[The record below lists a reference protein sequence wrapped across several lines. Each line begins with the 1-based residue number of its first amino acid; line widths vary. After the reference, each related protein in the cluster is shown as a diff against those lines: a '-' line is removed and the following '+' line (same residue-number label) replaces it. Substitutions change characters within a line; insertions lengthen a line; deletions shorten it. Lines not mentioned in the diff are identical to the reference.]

1 MFSWSE
7 ILLIAVVALIFIG
20 PKELPA
26 ILHKLGQMTAS
37 LRRSAEEFRR
47 HFEQSMR
54 EAGYEDLH
62 KNINDLRSLNP
73 STQLR
78 ATIDSAINQSYAPV
92 PQPAGTQPSAAPSF
106 ANGAQASVTP
116 AAEAGAAGAGA
127 SVGSSTHSDRAGEM
141 GASASKEVAA
151 VPGAQQAAVGPIKD
165 HAAPVA

>member
-26 ILHKLGQMTAS
+26 ILHKLGQMTAT

-54 EAGYEDLH
+54 EAGYEDLN

-78 ATIDSAINQSYAPV
+78 ATIDSAINQSYAPM
-92 PQPAGTQPSAAPSF
+92 PQPAGTQPSAVPSF
-106 ANGAQASVTP
+106 ANGAQAGVTP
-116 AAEAGAAGAGA
+116 AEAGAAGAAASERGTQGDKGA
-127 SVGSSTHSDRAGEM
+127 EVA
-141 GASASKEVAA
+141 ASASKEAA
-151 VPGAQQAAVGPIKD
+151 VPGAPHAVVEPTKD

>member
-47 HFEQSMR
+47 HFDQSMR
-54 EAGYEDLH
+54 AAGYEDLS

-78 ATIDSAINQSYAPV
+78 ATIDSAINQSYAPM
-92 PQPAGTQPSAAPSF
+92 PQPAGTQPSAVPSF
-106 ANGAQASVTP
+106 ANGAQAGVTP
-116 AAEAGAAGAGA
+116 AEAGAAGAAASERGSQGDKGA
-127 SVGSSTHSDRAGEM
+127 EVAV
-141 GASASKEVAA
+141 SASKEAA
-151 VPGAQQAAVGPIKD
+151 VPGALQAAAEPAKD

>member
-37 LRRSAEEFRR
+37 LRRSADEFRR

-78 ATIDSAINQSYAPV
+78 ATIDNAINQSYAPI

-106 ANGAQASVTP
+106 ANGAQAGVTP
-116 AAEAGAAGAGA
+116 AAEAGAAGGGA
-127 SVGSSTHSDRAGEM
+127 SVAPARRAIRRGEM
-141 GASASKEVAA
+141 AASASKDAA
-151 VPGAQQAAVGPIKD
+151 LCRGRSRRRLSPLID

>member
-26 ILHKLGQMTAS
+26 ILHKLGQLTAS

-78 ATIDSAINQSYAPV
+78 ATIDSAINQSYAPM
-92 PQPAGTQPSAAPSF
+92 PQPAGTQPSAVPTF
-106 ANGAQASVTP
+106 ANGAQAGVTP
-116 AAEAGAAGAGA
+116 AEAGAAVAAASERSTQGDKVGEVAA
-127 SVGSSTHSDRAGEM
+127 SV
-141 GASASKEVAA
+141 SKEAA
-151 VPGAQQAAVGPIKD
+151 VPGAQQAAVEPTKD

>member
-26 ILHKLGQMTAS
+26 ILHKLGQMTAM

-62 KNINDLRSLNP
+62 KNINDLRLLNP

-78 ATIDSAINQSYAPV
+78 ATIDSAINQSYAPM
-92 PQPAGTQPSAAPSF
+92 PQPAGTQPSAVPSF
-106 ANGAQASVTP
+106 ANGAQAGVTP
-116 AAEAGAAGAGA
+116 AEAGGAAGAAGSERGTQGDKVGEVAA
-127 SVGSSTHSDRAGEM
+127 SV
-141 GASASKEVAA
+141 SKEAA
-151 VPGAQQAAVGPIKD
+151 VPGAQQAPVEPAKD

>member
-54 EAGYEDLH
+54 EAGYEDLN

-73 STQLR
+73 SSQLR
-78 ATIDSAINQSYAPV
+78 ATIDNAINQNYAPM
-92 PQPAGTQPSAAPSF
+92 PQPAGTQPSAVPSF
-106 ANGAQASVTP
+106 ANGAQAGVTP
-116 AAEAGAAGAGA
+116 AETGASGAAASERGTQSDKGAEL
-127 SVGSSTHSDRAGEM
+127 V
-141 GASASKEVAA
+141 ASASKEGA
-151 VPGAQQAAVGPIKD
+151 VPGAPHAAVEPTKD

>member
-7 ILLIAVVALIFIG
+7 IILIAVVALIFIG

-26 ILHKLGQMTAS
+26 ILHRLGQMTAT

-54 EAGYEDLH
+54 EAGYEDLN

-78 ATIDSAINQSYAPV
+78 ATIDSAINQSAPM
-92 PQPAGTQPSAAPSF
+92 PQPASTQPSAAPSF
-106 ANGAQASVTP
+106 ANGAQAGVTP
-116 AAEAGAAGAGA
+116 AEAGAAGAAA
-127 SVGSSTHSDRAGEM
+127 SEPSTQGDKAGDM
-141 GASASKEVAA
+141 AASASKEAA
-151 VPGAQQAAVGPIKD
+151 VPGARQAAVEPTKD

>member
-54 EAGYEDLH
+54 EAGYEDLS

-78 ATIDSAINQSYAPV
+78 ATIDNAINQNYAPMA
-92 PQPAGTQPSAAPSF
+92 QPAGAQPSAAPSF
-106 ANGAQASVTP
+106 ANGAQAGVTP
-116 AAEAGAAGAGA
+116 AEAGAAGAAASERGTQGDKGA
-127 SVGSSTHSDRAGEM
+127 ELA
-141 GASASKEVAA
+141 ASASKEAA
-151 VPGAQQAAVGPIKD
+151 VPVAPHAAVESAKD

>member
-78 ATIDSAINQSYAPV
+78 ATIDSAINQSYAPMT
-92 PQPAGTQPSAAPSF
+92 QPAGTQPSAAPSF
-106 ANGAQASVTP
+106 ANGAQGGVTP
-116 AAEAGAAGAGA
+116 AEAGGAAGAAASEHGTQGDKGA
-127 SVGSSTHSDRAGEM
+127 ALA
-141 GASASKEVAA
+141 ASASKEVA
-151 VPGAQQAAVGPIKD
+151 VPGAHPAPAEPTKD
-165 HAAPVA
+165 HAVPVA

>member
-54 EAGYEDLH
+54 EAGYEDLN

-78 ATIDSAINQSYAPV
+78 ATIDSAINQSYAPM
-92 PQPAGTQPSAAPSF
+92 PQPAGTQPSAVPSF

-116 AAEAGAAGAGA
+116 AEAGAAGAAASERGTQGDKGA
-127 SVGSSTHSDRAGEM
+127 ELA
-141 GASASKEVAA
+141 ASASKEAG
-151 VPGAQQAAVGPIKD
+151 VPGAHMRRSSPLKTT
-165 HAAPVA
+165 PRR

>member
-54 EAGYEDLH
+54 EAGYEDLN

-73 STQLR
+73 SSQLR
-78 ATIDSAINQSYAPV
+78 ATIDNAINQNYAPM
-92 PQPAGTQPSAAPSF
+92 PQPAGTQPSAVPSF
-106 ANGAQASVTP
+106 ANGAQAGVTP
-116 AAEAGAAGAGA
+116 AEAGAAASERGTQGDKGAELA
-127 SVGSSTHSDRAGEM
+127 
-141 GASASKEVAA
+141 ASASKEAGLPGAPHAA
-151 VPGAQQAAVGPIKD
+151 VEPAKD
-165 HAAPVA
+165 QTAPVA